1 MYWKLRIPLFLFVMG
16 VTSGLYQK
24 FPNLFLVNTSY
35 FIRSV
40 VYIGL
45 IGIIFTILE
54 NSKVNEKKVHII
66 IGMALICSGILF
78 DNLMV

>member
-40 VYIGL
+40 LFIGV
-45 IGIIFTILE
+45 IGVIFTILE
-54 NSKVNEKKVHII
+54 NSKVNEKK
-66 IGMALICSGILF
+66 SIL
-78 DNLMV
+78 LLG

>member
-1 MYWKLRIPLFLFVMG
+1 MG

-24 FPNLFLVNTSY
+24 FPNPFLVNTSY

-40 VYIGL
+40 VFIGV

-66 IGMALICSGILF
+66 IGMTLICSGILF